1 MEYYGVKFY
10 GTGDFANAEE
20 LRKCEKV
27 FGDYHNWNGYTD
39 INKIIELYNVKKY
52 IDTGIRLDDWAD
64 ELYLDFQKSLSNCN
78 HNHFHLIQPI
88 HN

>member
-20 LRKCEKV
+20 LKKCEKV
-27 FGDYHNWNGYTD
+27 FDDYENWNNYTD

-52 IDTGIRLDDWAD
+52 IDTGY
-64 ELYLDFQKSLSNCN
+64 YLLIGQMNFIWIFRKSRAQL
-78 HNHFHLIQPI
+78 
-88 HN
+88 

>member
-20 LRKCEKV
+20 LKKCEKV
-27 FGDYHNWNGYTD
+27 FDDYENWNNYTD

-52 IDTGIRLDDWAD
+52 IDTGYDLMIGQMNFIWIFR
-64 ELYLDFQKSLSNCN
+64 KSRAQL
-78 HNHFHLIQPI
+78 
-88 HN
+88 